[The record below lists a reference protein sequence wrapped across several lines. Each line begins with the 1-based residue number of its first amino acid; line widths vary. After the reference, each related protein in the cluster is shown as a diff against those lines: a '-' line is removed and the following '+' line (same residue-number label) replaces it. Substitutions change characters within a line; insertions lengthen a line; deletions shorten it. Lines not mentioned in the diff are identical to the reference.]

1 MSARNLSLEPAKDCK
16 VDGIPFDQGKQFTL
30 LEHALGCCSRAPQSA
45 KLEPCPE
52 AIGSGELG
60 SFCAVG
66 SGTSELRRKLREHA
80 VQHLVRPNQ
89 NIQINGRFG
98 WPTPCGVLVL
108 VAPQLCTEFFD
119 QKLGPYSDGTLIS
132 HLFQRI
138 IVLYCPRDRSLP
150 PGQDMGRVGPS
161 GDLPANLTAID
172 ITPLL
177 EFSQD
182 AVYGAFCSCECLFL
196 IAQLLLG
203 VAPKAA
209 LPHALK
215 S

>member
-1 MSARNLSLEPAKDCK
+1 MTEKQIGFAPCPDHSVNGAAF
-16 VDGIPFDQGKQFTL
+16 DGDKQRAL
-30 LEHALGCCSRAPQSA
+30 LTHALACQNQGTFDLIDAPSNGPSCLQGVYRY
-45 KLEPCPE
+45 C
-52 AIGSGELG
+52 AIGSGCIPLLERVRD
-60 SFCAVG
+60 CAIDA
-66 SGTSELRRKLREHA
+66 LRSRQGIQVDFGEFRW
-80 VQHLVRPNQ
+80 RPHPN
-89 NIQINGRFG
+89 
-98 WPTPCGVLVL
+98 VLVL
-108 VAPQLCTEFFD
+108 VAPHLPASFFD
-119 QKLGPYSDGTLIS
+119 ERQGPYSDGALIS
-132 HLFQRI
+132 KVFDRI
-138 IVLYCPRDRSLP
+138 VVLHCTRDRALP